1 MLSLSCTLPIACRG
15 EFDVDKYLVA
25 DDEATSE
32 SASSSSESGTTAESG
47 SSGEITGES
56 DSGTTESG
64 TTTTTTDAECL
75 DDEFD
80 LGARCLSVVQ
90 VVELGSNAPT
100 DLELADVD
108 NSLTLDVVL
117 AGAEVG
123 FRLND
128 GVGNF
133 GDAQSVTGP
142 LASAIALGDFD
153 GDGRADLATF
163 PENGIYLYPNDD
175 NGFGPPTMLMMSAV
189 DGVFLDIEDDQGD
202 ELVLSGTSLR
212 VIGGML
218 GTFSLVGEWP
228 EHPGGALGRADVDG
242 DEVLDILMAKPPSSS
257 VVSARNDG
265 VSLATPDEHVV
276 NLSISAIAALDV
288 DGDGTHEV
296 LMTATDGHLYIHTAA
311 ALDAPPDSVMIGGE
325 PNAIATGDL
334 DGDGFDDVAIAKG
347 DGQSIAILMHT
358 GDSLGDP
365 IDIGTNQP
373 GDIPDAIAIGDLDDD
388 NLADIVVGM
397 TGSNRLVVFR

>member
-1 MLSLSCTLPIACRG
+1 MFSLSCTLPIACRG

-64 TTTTTTDAECL
+64 TTTGTTDAECL

-90 VVELGSNAPT
+90 VLDLGSNAPT

-108 NSLTLDVVL
+108 NNLTLDVVL

-142 LASAIALGDFD
+142 LASAIAIGDFD
-153 GDGRADLATF
+153 GDGHADLATF
-163 PENGIYLYPNDD
+163 PENGIYLYPNDGD
-175 NGFGPPTMLMMSAV
+175 SFGPPTMLMMSAG

-212 VIGGML
+212 VIGGMV
-218 GTFSLVGEWP
+218 GVFSLVGEWP

-242 DEVLDILMAKPPSSS
+242 DSVLDILMAKPPSSS

-265 VSLATPDEHVV
+265 VSLATPIEHGIG
-276 NLSISAIAALDV
+276 LSISAIAALDV
-288 DGDGTHEV
+288 DGDGSHEV
-296 LMTATDGHLYIHTAA
+296 LMTATDGRLYIHSAA
-311 ALDAPPDSVMIGGE
+311 ALDAPPDSVLIGGE

-334 DGDGFDDVAIAKG
+334 DGDGLDDVAIAKG
-347 DGQSIAILMHT
+347 EGENVAVLMNT

>member
-108 NSLTLDVVL
+108 NNLTLDVVL

-123 FRLND
+123 YRLND

-142 LASAIALGDFD
+142 LASAIAIGDFD
-153 GDGRADLATF
+153 GDGHADLATF

-288 DGDGTHEV
+288 DGDGTNEV